1 MRAKFNI
8 TYYKVLTWLLTP
20 TTKEVKSLNECLG
33 LIQWSNLKFINN
45 ITYFET
51 NVFFFFRFSTSIFIV

>member
-45 ITYFET
+45 IKYLVTIYF
-51 NVFFFFRFSTSIFIV
+51 FL